1 VQAEAAVERA
11 ERLLRRLKAADARGI
26 TQTELDAAETGL
38 ESDRAALGSAKSA
51 VSQAEAKLAST
62 AFNMKHTRIYA
73 PISGRIGKTLMHA
86 GDFVSPSKGA
96 LARIVQMD
104 PVRVTFPITDRAY
117 LAWGGARVGDTRRLR
132 LRLADGAI
140 YPSSGKWAFSDNE
153 MSTETAT
160 LLVRAHFP
168 NANRLLVPNAY
179 VTVLADEA
187 DPKPVPVVPAL
198 AVAKS
203 GSATGVWLYN
213 EDGTVSFRE
222 IEPGLRADGKVRVV
236 KGVEP
241 GARIVVQGIHKL
253 GEGMKV
259 TVVPASEF
267 N

>member
-1 VQAEAAVERA
+1 MNS
-11 ERLLRRLKAADARGI
+11 DAGTTVTFI
-26 TQTELDAAETGL
+26 
-38 ESDRAALGSAKSA
+38 
-51 VSQAEAKLAST
+51 
-62 AFNMKHTRIYA
+62 
-73 PISGRIGKTLMHA
+73 P
-86 GDFVSPSKGA
+86 SPS
-96 LARIVQMD
+96 LWMPCTTI
-104 PVRVTFPITDRAY
+104 RAP
-117 LAWGGARVGDTRRLR
+117 GSTPFTTRTL
-132 LRLADGAI
+132 
-140 YPSSGKWAFSDNE
+140 PSSGKWAFSDNE